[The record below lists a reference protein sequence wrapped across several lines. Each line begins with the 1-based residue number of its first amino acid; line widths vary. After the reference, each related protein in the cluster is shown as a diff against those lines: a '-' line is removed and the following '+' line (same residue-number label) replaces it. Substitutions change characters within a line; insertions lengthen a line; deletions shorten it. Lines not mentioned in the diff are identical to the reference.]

1 MRTLALHQ
9 WRRNKGSFLGFGAI
23 ILIAACMLGSALTL
37 LCTVGPRYT
46 ALADELRTADV
57 DIVVPRTAATA
68 DVRDVIDRTTGV
80 AAVEP
85 HDVLLM
91 DAQIHDF
98 RGTDFAIRTMI
109 TDADA
114 PRTLNQTRVLA
125 TVAGGGDLTIAQ
137 YTAQFGQFAPGERI
151 ELRIGGH
158 DESFRIAG
166 VVEEMEFGN
175 AGSQILAFSAPAAR
189 FTQLERAY
197 PQARMTEYAVS
208 VSAGADPRAVR
219 SHIERALADAG
230 VPVAAAIDCDSVR
243 ATRTMVSRLII
254 LILVVFAVL
263 VTIVSLALCTFH
275 IRNIVETDR
284 TDMGVLKALGYTGQM
299 ISHAMMAPYLLVCV
313 GATLAGLA
321 LSTLAT
327 PAIGS
332 LIALQAGFTFHARA
346 DARAWLITIA
356 ALAGVTLL
364 FAWIGVRSL
373 RALQPIEAIRGIS
386 ARSQRDTVR
395 PLNRMPGNAR
405 TAISLQQAAASP
417 SRNLLVGCMTFLMTL
432 IVSFAAT
439 LTYNAAVTP
448 DNLYNTLSTET
459 PQVVATPAQGE
470 TTEAMQRI
478 RAIPGVQNVIA
489 YTTARVGI
497 DGTQMPAFVSDDF
510 DATRNDIR
518 YEGNHPATAHEIA
531 MGSALA
537 DAHPIGSK
545 VTVSHG
551 GTALSYT
558 VVGYIQSVNDGG
570 TVCELTNAGYTR
582 LDPDFAHSP
591 HTLYVYCDGADTAR
605 VIRAIEST
613 CADLVTHT
621 TDMERMRET
630 SQQMYGSI
638 MSAVSLAMLILAIGL
653 TGLVLMMVVR
663 STIVRE
669 RRRFGILKALGY
681 TSGQLMRQIA
691 AALMPATAA
700 SAVLGAL
707 VAGMAARPVTDA
719 LFATVGVMRSQFDH
733 PALLPIAA
741 ALALTA
747 VQGALALGFAAP
759 IRTISP
765 YQLITE

>member
-46 ALADELRTADV
+46 ALADELHTADV
-57 DIVVPRTAATA
+57 DIVVPRTAVTA

-125 TVAGGGDLTIAQ
+125 TAAGSGDLTIAQ

-189 FTQLERAY
+189 FARLERAY

-219 SHIERALADAG
+219 SRLERALAQAG
-230 VPVAAAIDCDSVR
+230 TPVAIDASSVR
-243 ATRTMVSRLII
+243 ATRMMVSRLII

-263 VTIVSLALCTFH
+263 VTVVILALCTFH

-313 GATLAGLA
+313 GATVIGLA

-332 LIALQAGFTFHARA
+332 LIALQAGFTFHAQA

-386 ARSQRDTVR
+386 ARSQRHTVR
-395 PLNRMPGNAR
+395 PLNRMPGNVR

-417 SRNLLVGCMTFLMTL
+417 SRNLLVGCMAFLMTL
-432 IVSFAAT
+432 IVSFAAV
-439 LTYNAAVTP
+439 LTYNATVTP
-448 DNLYNTLSTET
+448 GNLYNTLSTET
-459 PQVVATPAQGE
+459 PQVVATPSQRE

-621 TDMERMRET
+621 TDMEHMRET

-700 SAVLGAL
+700 GAVLGAL

-747 VQGALALGFAAP
+747 VQGALALGFTTP

>member
-1 MRTLALHQ
+1 MRTLTLHQ

-46 ALADELRTADV
+46 ALADELHTADV
-57 DIVVPRTAATA
+57 DIVVPRTAATV
-68 DVRDVIDRTTGV
+68 DVCDVIDRTTGV
-80 AAVEP
+80 GTIEP
-85 HDVLLM
+85 HAVLLM

-125 TVAGGGDLTIAQ
+125 TAAGGGDLTIAQ

-254 LILVVFAVL
+254 LIPVVFAVL

-321 LSTLAT
+321 LSILAT

-332 LIALQAGFTFHARA
+332 LIALQAGFTFHAQA

-386 ARSQRDTVR
+386 ARSQRHTVR

-459 PQVVATPAQGE
+459 PQVIATPAAGDNA
-470 TTEAMQRI
+470 EAAQRI
-478 RAIPGVQNVIA
+478 RAIRGVQNVIA

-510 DATRNDIR
+510 AATRNDIR

-537 DAHPIGSK
+537 DAHPIGSR

-630 SQQMYGSI
+630 SQQMYGLI

-700 SAVLGAL
+700 GAVLGAL
-707 VAGMAARPVTDA
+707 VAGMSARPVTDA

>member
-46 ALADELRTADV
+46 ALADELHTADV

-125 TVAGGGDLTIAQ
+125 ASGDSGDLYIAQ
-137 YTAQFGQFAPGERI
+137 YTARFGQFAPGDRI
-151 ELRIGGH
+151 ELQLAGH

-189 FTQLERAY
+189 FARLERAY

-219 SHIERALADAG
+219 SRLERALAQAG
-230 VPVAAAIDCDSVR
+230 TPVAVAIDASSVR
-243 ATRTMVSRLII
+243 ATRMMVSRLII

-263 VTIVSLALCTFH
+263 VTVVSLALCTFH

-313 GATLAGLA
+313 GATVIGLA

-332 LIALQAGFTFHARA
+332 LIALQAGFTFHAQA

-373 RALQPIEAIRGIS
+373 RAL
-386 ARSQRDTVR
+386 
-395 PLNRMPGNAR
+395 NRMPGNVR

-417 SRNLLVGCMTFLMTL
+417 SRNLLVGCMAFLMTL
-432 IVSFAAT
+432 IVSFAAV
-439 LTYNAAVTP
+439 LTYNATVTP

-459 PQVVATPAQGE
+459 PQVVATPSQRE

-605 VIRAIEST
+605 VIRAIESM
-613 CADLVTHT
+613 CGDLVTHT

-700 SAVLGAL
+700 GAVLGAL

-747 VQGALALGFAAP
+747 VQGALALGFTTP

>member
-46 ALADELRTADV
+46 ALADELHTADV

-125 TVAGGGDLTIAQ
+125 TAAGSGDLTIAQ

-189 FTQLERAY
+189 FARLERAY

-219 SHIERALADAG
+219 SRLERALAQAG
-230 VPVAAAIDCDSVR
+230 TPVAIDASSVR
-243 ATRTMVSRLII
+243 ATRMMVSRLII

-263 VTIVSLALCTFH
+263 VTVVILALCTFH

-313 GATLAGLA
+313 GATVIGLA

-332 LIALQAGFTFHARA
+332 LIALQAGFTFHAQA

-386 ARSQRDTVR
+386 ARSQRHTVR
-395 PLNRMPGNAR
+395 PLNRMPGNVR

-417 SRNLLVGCMTFLMTL
+417 SRNLLVGCMAFLMTL
-432 IVSFAAT
+432 IVSFAAV

-582 LDPDFAHSP
+582 LDPDFAHNP

>member
-1 MRTLALHQ
+1 MRTLALYQ
-9 WRRNKGSFLGFGAI
+9 WRRNRGSFLGFGAI

-125 TVAGGGDLTIAQ
+125 TAAGGGDLTIAQ

-197 PQARMTEYAVS
+197 PQVRMTEYAVS

-386 ARSQRDTVR
+386 ARSQRHTVR

-432 IVSFAAT
+432 IVSFVAT

-551 GTALSYT
+551 GTSLSYT

-582 LDPDFAHSP
+582 LDPDFAHNP

>member
-46 ALADELRTADV
+46 ALADELHTADV

-125 TVAGGGDLTIAQ
+125 TAAGSGDLTIAQ

-189 FTQLERAY
+189 FARLERAY

-219 SHIERALADAG
+219 SRLERALAQAG
-230 VPVAAAIDCDSVR
+230 TPVAIDASSVR
-243 ATRTMVSRLII
+243 ATRMMVSRLII

-263 VTIVSLALCTFH
+263 VTVVILALCTFH

-313 GATLAGLA
+313 GATVIGLA

-332 LIALQAGFTFHARA
+332 LIALQAGFTFHAQA

-386 ARSQRDTVR
+386 ARSQRHTVR
-395 PLNRMPGNAR
+395 PLNRMPGNVR

-417 SRNLLVGCMTFLMTL
+417 SRNLLVGCMAFLMTL
-432 IVSFAAT
+432 IVSFAAV
-439 LTYNAAVTP
+439 LTYNATVTP
-448 DNLYNTLSTET
+448 GNLYNTLSTET
-459 PQVVATPAQGE
+459 PQVVATPSQRE

-700 SAVLGAL
+700 GAVLGAL

-747 VQGALALGFAAP
+747 VQGALALGFTTP

>member
-1 MRTLALHQ
+1 
-9 WRRNKGSFLGFGAI
+9 
-23 ILIAACMLGSALTL
+23 
-37 LCTVGPRYT
+37 
-46 ALADELRTADV
+46 
-57 DIVVPRTAATA
+57 
-68 DVRDVIDRTTGV
+68 
-80 AAVEP
+80 
-85 HDVLLM
+85 
-91 DAQIHDF
+91 
-98 RGTDFAIRTMI
+98 
-109 TDADA
+109 
-114 PRTLNQTRVLA
+114 
-125 TVAGGGDLTIAQ
+125 
-137 YTAQFGQFAPGERI
+137 
-151 ELRIGGH
+151 
-158 DESFRIAG
+158 
-166 VVEEMEFGN
+166 
-175 AGSQILAFSAPAAR
+175 
-189 FTQLERAY
+189 
-197 PQARMTEYAVS
+197 
-208 VSAGADPRAVR
+208 
-219 SHIERALADAG
+219 
-230 VPVAAAIDCDSVR
+230 
-243 ATRTMVSRLII
+243 
-254 LILVVFAVL
+254 
-263 VTIVSLALCTFH
+263 
-275 IRNIVETDR
+275 
-284 TDMGVLKALGYTGQM
+284 
-299 ISHAMMAPYLLVCV
+299 
-313 GATLAGLA
+313 
-321 LSTLAT
+321 
-327 PAIGS
+327 
-332 LIALQAGFTFHARA
+332 
-346 DARAWLITIA
+346 
-356 ALAGVTLL
+356 
-364 FAWIGVRSL
+364 
-373 RALQPIEAIRGIS
+373 
-386 ARSQRDTVR
+386 
-395 PLNRMPGNAR
+395 MPGNVR

-417 SRNLLVGCMTFLMTL
+417 SRNLLVGCMAFLMTL
-432 IVSFAAT
+432 IVSFAAV
-439 LTYNAAVTP
+439 LTYNATVTP

-497 DGTQMPAFVSDDF
+497 DGAQMPAFVSDDF

-570 TVCELTNAGYTR
+570 AVCELTNAGYTR
-582 LDPDFAHSP
+582 LDPDFAHNP

-613 CADLVTHT
+613 CGDLVTHT

-669 RRRFGILKALGY
+669 RCRFGILKALGY

-747 VQGALALGFAAP
+747 VQGALALGFATP

>member
-46 ALADELRTADV
+46 ALADELHTADV

-125 TVAGGGDLTIAQ
+125 TAAGSGDLTIAQ

-158 DESFRIAG
+158 DELFRIAG

-189 FTQLERAY
+189 FARLERAY

-219 SHIERALADAG
+219 SRLERALAQAG
-230 VPVAAAIDCDSVR
+230 TPVAIDASSVR
-243 ATRTMVSRLII
+243 ATRMMVSRLII

-263 VTIVSLALCTFH
+263 VTVVILALCTFH

-313 GATLAGLA
+313 GATVIGLA

-332 LIALQAGFTFHARA
+332 LIALQAGFTFHAQA

-386 ARSQRDTVR
+386 ARSQRHTVR
-395 PLNRMPGNAR
+395 PLNRMPGNVR

-417 SRNLLVGCMTFLMTL
+417 SRNLLVGCMAFLMTL
-432 IVSFAAT
+432 IVSFAAV
-439 LTYNAAVTP
+439 LTYNATVTP
-448 DNLYNTLSTET
+448 GNLYNTLSTET
-459 PQVVATPAQGE
+459 PQVVATPSQRE

-558 VVGYIQSVNDGG
+558 VVGYTQSVNDGG

-621 TDMERMRET
+621 TDMEHMRET

-700 SAVLGAL
+700 GAVLGAL

-747 VQGALALGFAAP
+747 VQGALALGFTTP

>member
-46 ALADELRTADV
+46 ALADELHTADV

-125 TVAGGGDLTIAQ
+125 TAAGSGDLTIAQ

-189 FTQLERAY
+189 FARLERAY

-219 SHIERALADAG
+219 SRLERALAQAG
-230 VPVAAAIDCDSVR
+230 TPVAIDASSVR
-243 ATRTMVSRLII
+243 ATRMMVSRLII

-263 VTIVSLALCTFH
+263 VTVVSLALCTFH

-313 GATLAGLA
+313 GATVIGLA

-332 LIALQAGFTFHARA
+332 LIALQAGFTFHAQA

-386 ARSQRDTVR
+386 ARSQRHTVR
-395 PLNRMPGNAR
+395 PLNRMPGNVR

-417 SRNLLVGCMTFLMTL
+417 SRNLLVGCMAFLMTL
-432 IVSFAAT
+432 IVSFAAV
-439 LTYNAAVTP
+439 LTYNATVTP
-448 DNLYNTLSTET
+448 GNLYNTLSTET
-459 PQVVATPAQGE
+459 PQVVATPSQRE

-621 TDMERMRET
+621 TDMEHMRET

-700 SAVLGAL
+700 GAVLGAL

-747 VQGALALGFAAP
+747 VQGALALGFTTP

>member
-46 ALADELRTADV
+46 ALADELHTADV
-57 DIVVPRTAATA
+57 DIVVPRAAATA
-68 DVRDVIDRTTGV
+68 DVCELINGTAGV
-80 AAVEP
+80 GTIEP
-85 HDVLLM
+85 HAVLLM

-125 TVAGGGDLTIAQ
+125 TAAGGGDLTIAQ

-189 FTQLERAY
+189 FAQLERDH
-197 PQARMTEYAVS
+197 PESRMTEYAVR
-208 VSAGADPRAVR
+208 VDAGADPRAVR
-219 SHIERALADAG
+219 SRLERALAQAG
-230 VPVAAAIDCDSVR
+230 TPVAAAIDASSVR
-243 ATRTMVSRLII
+243 ATRMMVSRLII

-284 TDMGVLKALGYTGQM
+284 TDMGVLKALGYTGTM
-299 ISHAMMAPYLLVCV
+299 ISRAMMAPYLLVCV
-313 GATLAGLA
+313 GATVIGLA

-364 FAWIGVRSL
+364 FAWVGVRSL

-386 ARSQRDTVR
+386 ARSQRHTVR

-518 YEGNHPATAHEIA
+518 YEGDHPATAHEIA

-537 DAHPIGSK
+537 DTHPIGSK
-545 VTVSHG
+545 VTVSRG
-551 GTALSYT
+551 GTALGYT

-570 TVCELTNAGYTR
+570 TVCELTDAGYTR

-700 SAVLGAL
+700 GAVLGAL

-747 VQGALALGFAAP
+747 VQGALTLGFATP

>member
-46 ALADELRTADV
+46 ALADELHTADV
-57 DIVVPRTAATA
+57 DIVVTRTAATA

-85 HDVLLM
+85 DDVLLM

-125 TVAGGGDLTIAQ
+125 TAAGSGDLTIAQ

-175 AGSQILAFSAPAAR
+175 AGSQILAFSASAAR
-189 FTQLERAY
+189 FARLERAY

-219 SHIERALADAG
+219 SRLERALAQAG
-230 VPVAAAIDCDSVR
+230 TPVAVAIDASSVR
-243 ATRTMVSRLII
+243 ATRMMVSRLII
-254 LILVVFAVL
+254 LILAVFAVL
-263 VTIVSLALCTFH
+263 VTVVSLALCTFH

-313 GATLAGLA
+313 GATVIGLA

-332 LIALQAGFTFHARA
+332 LIALQAGFTFHAQA

-386 ARSQRDTVR
+386 ARSQRHTVR
-395 PLNRMPGNAR
+395 PLNRMPGNVR

-417 SRNLLVGCMTFLMTL
+417 SRNLLVGCMAFLMTL
-432 IVSFAAT
+432 IVSFAAV
-439 LTYNAAVTP
+439 LTYNATVTP

-459 PQVVATPAQGE
+459 PQVVATPSQRE

-591 HTLYVYCDGADTAR
+591 HTLYMYCDGADTAR

-638 MSAVSLAMLILAIGL
+638 MSAG
-653 TGLVLMMVVR
+653 
-663 STIVRE
+663 
-669 RRRFGILKALGY
+669 
-681 TSGQLMRQIA
+681 
-691 AALMPATAA
+691 
-700 SAVLGAL
+700 AVLGAL

-747 VQGALALGFAAP
+747 VQGALALGFTTP

>member
-46 ALADELRTADV
+46 ALADELHTADV

-125 TVAGGGDLTIAQ
+125 TAAGSGDLTIAQ

-189 FTQLERAY
+189 FARLERAY

-219 SHIERALADAG
+219 SRLERALAQAG
-230 VPVAAAIDCDSVR
+230 TPVAIDASSVR
-243 ATRTMVSRLII
+243 ATRMMVSRLII

-263 VTIVSLALCTFH
+263 VTVVILALCTFH

-313 GATLAGLA
+313 GATVIGLA

-332 LIALQAGFTFHARA
+332 LIALQAGFTFHAQA

-386 ARSQRDTVR
+386 ARSQRHTVR
-395 PLNRMPGNAR
+395 PLNRMPGNVR

-417 SRNLLVGCMTFLMTL
+417 SRNLLVGCMAFLMTL
-432 IVSFAAT
+432 IVSFAAV
-439 LTYNAAVTP
+439 LTYNATVTP
-448 DNLYNTLSTET
+448 GNLYNPLSTET
-459 PQVVATPAQGE
+459 PQVVATPSQRE

-621 TDMERMRET
+621 TDMEHMRET

-700 SAVLGAL
+700 GAVLGAL

-747 VQGALALGFAAP
+747 VQGALALGFTTP

>member
-1 MRTLALHQ
+1 MRILALHQ
-9 WRRNKGSFLGFGAI
+9 WRRNKGTFLGFGAI

-46 ALADELRTADV
+46 ALADELHTADV
-57 DIVVPRTAATA
+57 DIVVPRAAATD
-68 DVRDVIDRTTGV
+68 DVRALIDSTAGV

-91 DAQIHDF
+91 DARIHDF
-98 RGTDFAIRTMI
+98 RGTDFAIRTMV

-125 TVAGGGDLTIAQ
+125 TADGAGDLYVAQ
-137 YTAQFGQFAPGERI
+137 YAARFGQFAPGERI
-151 ELRIGGH
+151 ELQMDGH

-189 FTQLERAY
+189 FAQLARDY
-197 PQARMTEYAVS
+197 PESRMTEYAVC
-208 VSAGADPRAVR
+208 VDAGSDPRAVR
-219 SHIERALADAG
+219 SRIERGLAQAG
-230 VPVAAAIDCDSVR
+230 TPVAAAIDADSVR
-243 ATRTMVSRLII
+243 ATRTMVSQLII
-254 LILVVFAVL
+254 LILVAFAVL
-263 VTIVSLALCTFH
+263 VTVVSLALCTFH

-284 TDMGVLKALGYTGQM
+284 TDMGVLKALGYTGTM
-299 ISHAMMAPYLLVCV
+299 ISRAMMAPYLLVCV
-313 GATLAGLA
+313 GATVIGLA

-332 LIALQAGFTFHARA
+332 LIALQAGFTFHAQA
-346 DARAWLITIA
+346 DARAWAIAIA

-373 RALQPIEAIRGIS
+373 RALQPIEAIRGTS
-386 ARSQRDTVR
+386 VRGQRHAA
-395 PLNRMPGNAR
+395 PALGCMPGSAR

-417 SRNLLVGCMTFLMTL
+417 ARNLLVGCMAFLMTL
-432 IVSFAAT
+432 LVSFAAT
-439 LTYNAAVTP
+439 LTYNAVAKP

-459 PQVVATPAQGE
+459 PQIVATPTGGDDA
-470 TTEAMQRI
+470 EAAQRI
-478 RAIPGVQNVIA
+478 RAIPGVQSVIA
-489 YTTARVGI
+489 YTTARVGV
-497 DGTQMPAFVSDDF
+497 DGTQMPTFVSDDF

-518 YEGNHPATAHEIA
+518 YEGDHPATAHEIA
-531 MGSALA
+531 IGSALA
-537 DAHPIGSK
+537 DTHPIGSR
-545 VTVSHG
+545 VTVSRG
-551 GTALSYT
+551 GTALGYT

-570 TVCELTNAGYTR
+570 TVCELTDAGYTR

-605 VIRAIEST
+605 VIRAIDDT
-613 CADLVTHT
+613 CAGLVTHT
-621 TDMERMRET
+621 TDMERMRDT

-638 MSAVSLAMLILAIGL
+638 MSAVSLTMLILAVSL
-653 TGLVLMMVVR
+653 TGLVLMMVIR

-691 AALMPATAA
+691 AALMPATAVGA
-700 SAVLGAL
+700 ALGAL
-707 VAGMAARPVTDA
+707 VAGMAARPMTDA
-719 LFATVGVMRSQFDH
+719 LFATVGVMRSHFDH
-733 PALLPIAA
+733 PALLPVAA

-747 VQGALALGFAAP
+747 VQGALALGLAAP

>member
-1 MRTLALHQ
+1 MRTLVLHQ

-46 ALADELRTADV
+46 ALADELHTADV
-57 DIVVPRTAATA
+57 DIVVPRAAATA
-68 DVRDVIDRTTGV
+68 DVCELINGTAGV
-80 AAVEP
+80 GTIEP
-85 HDVLLM
+85 HAVLLM

-125 TVAGGGDLTIAQ
+125 TAAGGGDLTIAQ

-243 ATRTMVSRLII
+243 ATRMMVSRLII

-275 IRNIVETDR
+275 IRNIVETNR

-332 LIALQAGFTFHARA
+332 LIALQAGFTFHAQA

-386 ARSQRDTVR
+386 ARSQRHTVR

-459 PQVVATPAQGE
+459 PQVIATPAAGDNA
-470 TTEAMQRI
+470 EAAQRI
-478 RAIPGVQNVIA
+478 RAIRGVQNVIA

-537 DAHPIGSK
+537 DAHPIGSR

-591 HTLYVYCDGADTAR
+591 HMLYVYCDGADTAR

-700 SAVLGAL
+700 GAVLGAL

-741 ALALTA
+741 ALALTV
-747 VQGALALGFAAP
+747 VQGALALGFATP

>member
-46 ALADELRTADV
+46 ALADELHTADV

-125 TVAGGGDLTIAQ
+125 TAAGSGDLTIAQ
-137 YTAQFGQFAPGERI
+137 DTAQFGQFAPGERI

-189 FTQLERAY
+189 FARLERAY

-219 SHIERALADAG
+219 SRLERALAQAG
-230 VPVAAAIDCDSVR
+230 TPVAIDASSVR
-243 ATRTMVSRLII
+243 ATRMMVSRLII

-263 VTIVSLALCTFH
+263 VTVVILALCTFH

-313 GATLAGLA
+313 GATVIGLA

-332 LIALQAGFTFHARA
+332 LIALQAGFTFHAQA

-386 ARSQRDTVR
+386 ARSQRHTVR
-395 PLNRMPGNAR
+395 PLNRMPGNVR

-417 SRNLLVGCMTFLMTL
+417 SRNLLVGCMAFLMTL

-439 LTYNAAVTP
+439 LTYNATVTP
-448 DNLYNTLSTET
+448 GNLYNTLSTET
-459 PQVVATPAQGE
+459 PQVVATPSQRE

-621 TDMERMRET
+621 TDMEHMRET

-700 SAVLGAL
+700 GAVLGAL

-747 VQGALALGFAAP
+747 VQGALALGFTTP

>member
-46 ALADELRTADV
+46 ALADELHTADV

-125 TVAGGGDLTIAQ
+125 TAAGSGDLTIAQ

-189 FTQLERAY
+189 FARLERAY

-219 SHIERALADAG
+219 SRLERALAQA
-230 VPVAAAIDCDSVR
+230 VTPVAIDASSVR
-243 ATRTMVSRLII
+243 ATRMMVSRLII

-263 VTIVSLALCTFH
+263 VTVVILALCTFH

-313 GATLAGLA
+313 GATVIGLA

-332 LIALQAGFTFHARA
+332 LIALQAGFTFHAQA

-386 ARSQRDTVR
+386 ARSQRHTVR
-395 PLNRMPGNAR
+395 PLNRMPGNVR

-417 SRNLLVGCMTFLMTL
+417 SRNLLVGCMAFLMTL
-432 IVSFAAT
+432 IVSFAAV
-439 LTYNAAVTP
+439 LTYNATVTP
-448 DNLYNTLSTET
+448 GNLYNTLSTET
-459 PQVVATPAQGE
+459 PQVVATPSQRE

-489 YTTARVGI
+489 YTTARVSI

-638 MSAVSLAMLILAIGL
+638 MSAVSLAMLILVIGL

-700 SAVLGAL
+700 GAVLGAL

-747 VQGALALGFAAP
+747 VQGALALGFTTP

>member
-46 ALADELRTADV
+46 ALADELHTADV

-125 TVAGGGDLTIAQ
+125 TAAGSGDLTIAQ

-189 FTQLERAY
+189 FARLERAY

-219 SHIERALADAG
+219 SRLERALAQA
-230 VPVAAAIDCDSVR
+230 VTPVAIDASSVR
-243 ATRTMVSRLII
+243 ATRMMVSRLII

-263 VTIVSLALCTFH
+263 VTVVILALCTFH

-313 GATLAGLA
+313 GATVIGLA

-332 LIALQAGFTFHARA
+332 LIALQAGFTFHAQA

-386 ARSQRDTVR
+386 ARSQRHTVR
-395 PLNRMPGNAR
+395 PLNRMPGNVR

-417 SRNLLVGCMTFLMTL
+417 SRNLLVGCMAFLMTL
-432 IVSFAAT
+432 IVSFAAV
-439 LTYNAAVTP
+439 LTYNATVTP
-448 DNLYNTLSTET
+448 GNLYNTLSTET
-459 PQVVATPAQGE
+459 PQVVATPSQRE

-700 SAVLGAL
+700 GAVLGAL

-747 VQGALALGFAAP
+747 VQGALALGFTTP

>member
-9 WRRNKGSFLGFGAI
+9 WRRNKGAFLGFGAT

-37 LCTVGPRYT
+37 LFTVGPRYT
-46 ALADELRTADV
+46 ALADELHTADV

-68 DVRDVIDRTTGV
+68 DVRDVIDHTTGV
-80 AAVEP
+80 AAVDP

-91 DAQIHDF
+91 DTQIHDF
-98 RGTDFAIRTMI
+98 RGTDFAIRAMI

-114 PRTLNQTRVLA
+114 SRTLNKTRVLA
-125 TVAGGGDLTIAQ
+125 TSGDSGDLYVAQ
-137 YTAQFGQFAPGERI
+137 YTAWFGQFAPGDRI
-151 ELRIGGH
+151 ELQLAGH

-197 PQARMTEYAVS
+197 PQTRMTEYAVS
-208 VSAGADPRAVR
+208 ISAGADPRAVR

-263 VTIVSLALCTFH
+263 VTVVSLALCTFH

-284 TDMGVLKALGYTGQM
+284 TDMGVLKALGYTSQM

-332 LIALQAGFTFHARA
+332 LIALQAGFTFHAQA

-386 ARSQRDTVR
+386 ARSQRHTVR

-417 SRNLLVGCMTFLMTL
+417 SRNLLVGCMAFLMTL
-432 IVSFAAT
+432 IVSFAAV
-439 LTYNAAVTP
+439 LTYNATVKP

-489 YTTARVGI
+489 YTTARVGV
-497 DGTQMPAFVSDDF
+497 DGTQLPAFVSDDF
-510 DATRNDIR
+510 DAASNDIR
-518 YEGNHPATAHEIA
+518 YDGNHPATAHEIA
-531 MGSALA
+531 IGSALA
-537 DAHPIGSK
+537 DAHPIGSH

-551 GTALSYT
+551 GTALGYT

-570 TVCELTNAGYTR
+570 SVCELTNAGYTR
-582 LDPDFAHSP
+582 LDQDFAHSP

-613 CADLVTHT
+613 CGDLVTHT
-621 TDMERMRET
+621 TDMERMRDT
-630 SQQMYGSI
+630 SQQMYGSV
-638 MSAVSLAMLILAIGL
+638 MSTVSLAMLILAVGL
-653 TGLVLMMVVR
+653 TGLVLMMVIR

-669 RRRFGILKALGY
+669 RHRFGILKALGY

-691 AALMPATAA
+691 AMLMPATVIGAA
-700 SAVLGAL
+700 LGAA
-707 VAGMAARPVTDA
+707 VASIAQPVADA

-747 VQGALALGFAAP
+747 VQGALALGFATP

>member
-46 ALADELRTADV
+46 ALADELHTADV

-68 DVRDVIDRTTGV
+68 DVRDVIGRTTGV

-125 TVAGGGDLTIAQ
+125 TAAGSGDLTIAQ

-189 FTQLERAY
+189 FARLERAY

-219 SHIERALADAG
+219 SRLERALAQAG
-230 VPVAAAIDCDSVR
+230 TPVAIDASSVR
-243 ATRTMVSRLII
+243 ATRMMVSRLII

-263 VTIVSLALCTFH
+263 VTVVILALCTFH

-313 GATLAGLA
+313 GATVIGLA

-332 LIALQAGFTFHARA
+332 LIALQAGFTFHAQA

-386 ARSQRDTVR
+386 ARSQRHTVR
-395 PLNRMPGNAR
+395 PLNRMPGNVR

-417 SRNLLVGCMTFLMTL
+417 SRNLLVGCMAFLMTL
-432 IVSFAAT
+432 IVSFASV
-439 LTYNAAVTP
+439 LTYNATVTP
-448 DNLYNTLSTET
+448 GNLYNTLSTET
-459 PQVVATPAQGE
+459 PQVVATPSQRE

-621 TDMERMRET
+621 TDMEHMRET

-700 SAVLGAL
+700 GAVLGAL

-747 VQGALALGFAAP
+747 VQGALALGFTTP

>member
-1 MRTLALHQ
+1 
-9 WRRNKGSFLGFGAI
+9 
-23 ILIAACMLGSALTL
+23 
-37 LCTVGPRYT
+37 
-46 ALADELRTADV
+46 
-57 DIVVPRTAATA
+57 
-68 DVRDVIDRTTGV
+68 
-80 AAVEP
+80 
-85 HDVLLM
+85 
-91 DAQIHDF
+91 
-98 RGTDFAIRTMI
+98 
-109 TDADA
+109 
-114 PRTLNQTRVLA
+114 
-125 TVAGGGDLTIAQ
+125 
-137 YTAQFGQFAPGERI
+137 
-151 ELRIGGH
+151 
-158 DESFRIAG
+158 
-166 VVEEMEFGN
+166 
-175 AGSQILAFSAPAAR
+175 
-189 FTQLERAY
+189 
-197 PQARMTEYAVS
+197 MTEYAVS

-219 SHIERALADAG
+219 SRLERALAQAG
-230 VPVAAAIDCDSVR
+230 TPVAIDASSVR
-243 ATRTMVSRLII
+243 ATRMMVSRLII

-263 VTIVSLALCTFH
+263 VTVVILALCTFH

-313 GATLAGLA
+313 GATVIGLA

-332 LIALQAGFTFHARA
+332 LIALQAGFTFHAQA

-386 ARSQRDTVR
+386 ARSQRHTVR
-395 PLNRMPGNAR
+395 PLNRMPGNVR

-417 SRNLLVGCMTFLMTL
+417 SRNLLVGCMAFLMTL
-432 IVSFAAT
+432 IVSFAAV
-439 LTYNAAVTP
+439 LTYNATVTP
-448 DNLYNTLSTET
+448 GNLYNTLSTET
-459 PQVVATPAQGE
+459 PQVVATPSQRE

-591 HTLYVYCDGADTAR
+591 HTLYVYCDEADTAR

-621 TDMERMRET
+621 TDMEHMRET

-700 SAVLGAL
+700 GAVLGAL

-747 VQGALALGFAAP
+747 VQGALALGFTTP

>member
-46 ALADELRTADV
+46 ALADELHTADV

-125 TVAGGGDLTIAQ
+125 TAAGSGDLTIAQ

-189 FTQLERAY
+189 FARLERAY

-219 SHIERALADAG
+219 SRLERALAQAG
-230 VPVAAAIDCDSVR
+230 TPVAIDASSVR
-243 ATRTMVSRLII
+243 ATRMMVSRLII

-263 VTIVSLALCTFH
+263 VTVVILALCTFH

-313 GATLAGLA
+313 GATVIGLA

-332 LIALQAGFTFHARA
+332 LIALQAGFTFHAQA

-386 ARSQRDTVR
+386 ARSQRHTVR
-395 PLNRMPGNAR
+395 PLNRMPGNVR

-417 SRNLLVGCMTFLMTL
+417 SRNLLVGCMAFLMTL
-432 IVSFAAT
+432 IVSFAAV
-439 LTYNAAVTP
+439 LTYNATVTP
-448 DNLYNTLSTET
+448 GNLYNTLSTET
-459 PQVVATPAQGE
+459 PQVVATPSQRE
-470 TTEAMQRI
+470 TIEAMQRI

-621 TDMERMRET
+621 TDMEHMRET

-700 SAVLGAL
+700 GAVLGAL

-747 VQGALALGFAAP
+747 VQGALALGFTTP

>member
-1 MRTLALHQ
+1 MCTLALHQ

-46 ALADELRTADV
+46 ALADELHTADV

-125 TVAGGGDLTIAQ
+125 TAAGSGDLTIAQ

-189 FTQLERAY
+189 FARLERAY

-219 SHIERALADAG
+219 SRLERALAQAG
-230 VPVAAAIDCDSVR
+230 TPVAIDASSVR
-243 ATRTMVSRLII
+243 ATRMMVSRLII

-263 VTIVSLALCTFH
+263 VTVVILALCTFH

-313 GATLAGLA
+313 GATVIGLA

-332 LIALQAGFTFHARA
+332 LIALQAGFTFHAQA

-386 ARSQRDTVR
+386 ARSQRHTVR
-395 PLNRMPGNAR
+395 PLNRMPGNVR

-417 SRNLLVGCMTFLMTL
+417 SRNLLVGCMAFLMTL
-432 IVSFAAT
+432 IVSFAAV
-439 LTYNAAVTP
+439 LTYNATVTP
-448 DNLYNTLSTET
+448 GNLYNTLSTET
-459 PQVVATPAQGE
+459 PQVVATPSQRE

-621 TDMERMRET
+621 TDMEHMRET

-700 SAVLGAL
+700 GAVLGAL

-747 VQGALALGFAAP
+747 VQGALALGFTTP

>member
-46 ALADELRTADV
+46 ALADELHTADV
-57 DIVVPRTAATA
+57 DIVVPRAAATA
-68 DVRDVIDRTTGV
+68 DVCELINGTAGV
-80 AAVEP
+80 GTIEP
-85 HDVLLM
+85 HAVLLM

-125 TVAGGGDLTIAQ
+125 TAAGGGDLTIAQ

-189 FTQLERAY
+189 FAQLERDH
-197 PQARMTEYAVS
+197 PESRMTEYAVR
-208 VSAGADPRAVR
+208 VDAGADPRAVR
-219 SHIERALADAG
+219 SRLERALAQAG
-230 VPVAAAIDCDSVR
+230 TPVAAAIDASSVR
-243 ATRTMVSRLII
+243 ATRMMVSRLII

-284 TDMGVLKALGYTGQM
+284 TDMGVLKALGYTGTM
-299 ISHAMMAPYLLVCV
+299 ISRAMMAPYLLVCV
-313 GATLAGLA
+313 GATVIGLA

-386 ARSQRDTVR
+386 ARSQRHTVR

-518 YEGNHPATAHEIA
+518 YEGDHPATAHEIA

-537 DAHPIGSK
+537 DTHPIGSK
-545 VTVSHG
+545 VTVSRG
-551 GTALSYT
+551 GTALGYT

-570 TVCELTNAGYTR
+570 TVCELTDAGYTR

-700 SAVLGAL
+700 GAVLGAL

-747 VQGALALGFAAP
+747 VQGALALGFATP

>member
-46 ALADELRTADV
+46 ALADELHTADV

-125 TVAGGGDLTIAQ
+125 TAAGSGDLTIAQ

-189 FTQLERAY
+189 FARLERAY

-219 SHIERALADAG
+219 SRLERALAQAG
-230 VPVAAAIDCDSVR
+230 TPVAIDASSVR
-243 ATRTMVSRLII
+243 ATRMMVSRLII

-263 VTIVSLALCTFH
+263 VTVVILALCTFH

-313 GATLAGLA
+313 GATVIGLA

-332 LIALQAGFTFHARA
+332 LIALQAGFTFHAQA

-386 ARSQRDTVR
+386 ARSQRHTVR
-395 PLNRMPGNAR
+395 PLNRMPGNVR

-417 SRNLLVGCMTFLMTL
+417 SRNLLVGCMAFLMTL
-432 IVSFAAT
+432 IVSFAAV
-439 LTYNAAVTP
+439 LTYNATVTP
-448 DNLYNTLSTET
+448 GNLYNTLSTET
-459 PQVVATPAQGE
+459 PQVVATPSQRE

-621 TDMERMRET
+621 TDMEHMRET

-700 SAVLGAL
+700 GAVLGAL

-747 VQGALALGFAAP
+747 VQGALALGFTTP

>member
-46 ALADELRTADV
+46 ALADELHTADV

-125 TVAGGGDLTIAQ
+125 TAAGSGDLTIAQ

-189 FTQLERAY
+189 FARLERAY

-219 SHIERALADAG
+219 SRLERALAQAG
-230 VPVAAAIDCDSVR
+230 TPVAIDASSVR
-243 ATRTMVSRLII
+243 ATRMMVSRLII

-263 VTIVSLALCTFH
+263 VTVVILALCTFH

-313 GATLAGLA
+313 GATVIGLA

-332 LIALQAGFTFHARA
+332 LIALQAGFTFHAQA

-386 ARSQRDTVR
+386 ARSQRHTVR
-395 PLNRMPGNAR
+395 PLNRMPGNVR

-417 SRNLLVGCMTFLMTL
+417 SRNLLVGCMAFLMTL
-432 IVSFAAT
+432 IVSFAAV
-439 LTYNAAVTP
+439 LTYNATVTP
-448 DNLYNTLSTET
+448 GNLYNTLSTET

-621 TDMERMRET
+621 TDMEHMRET

-700 SAVLGAL
+700 GAVLGAL

-747 VQGALALGFAAP
+747 VQGALALGFATP

>member
-1 MRTLALHQ
+1 
-9 WRRNKGSFLGFGAI
+9 
-23 ILIAACMLGSALTL
+23 
-37 LCTVGPRYT
+37 
-46 ALADELRTADV
+46 
-57 DIVVPRTAATA
+57 
-68 DVRDVIDRTTGV
+68 
-80 AAVEP
+80 
-85 HDVLLM
+85 
-91 DAQIHDF
+91 
-98 RGTDFAIRTMI
+98 
-109 TDADA
+109 
-114 PRTLNQTRVLA
+114 
-125 TVAGGGDLTIAQ
+125 
-137 YTAQFGQFAPGERI
+137 
-151 ELRIGGH
+151 
-158 DESFRIAG
+158 
-166 VVEEMEFGN
+166 
-175 AGSQILAFSAPAAR
+175 
-189 FTQLERAY
+189 
-197 PQARMTEYAVS
+197 
-208 VSAGADPRAVR
+208 
-219 SHIERALADAG
+219 
-230 VPVAAAIDCDSVR
+230 
-243 ATRTMVSRLII
+243 
-254 LILVVFAVL
+254 
-263 VTIVSLALCTFH
+263 
-275 IRNIVETDR
+275 
-284 TDMGVLKALGYTGQM
+284 
-299 ISHAMMAPYLLVCV
+299 
-313 GATLAGLA
+313 
-321 LSTLAT
+321 
-327 PAIGS
+327 
-332 LIALQAGFTFHARA
+332 
-346 DARAWLITIA
+346 
-356 ALAGVTLL
+356 
-364 FAWIGVRSL
+364 
-373 RALQPIEAIRGIS
+373 
-386 ARSQRDTVR
+386 
-395 PLNRMPGNAR
+395 MPGNVR

-417 SRNLLVGCMTFLMTL
+417 SRNLLVGCMAFLMTL
-432 IVSFAAT
+432 IVSFAAV
-439 LTYNAAVTP
+439 LTYNATVTS

-613 CADLVTHT
+613 CGDLVTHT
-621 TDMERMRET
+621 TDMEHMRET

-653 TGLVLMMVVR
+653 TSLVLMMVVR

-700 SAVLGAL
+700 GAVLGAL

-747 VQGALALGFAAP
+747 VQGAFALGFAIP

>member
-46 ALADELRTADV
+46 ALADELHTADV

-125 TVAGGGDLTIAQ
+125 TAAGSGDLTIAQ

-189 FTQLERAY
+189 FARLERAY

-219 SHIERALADAG
+219 SRLERALAQAG
-230 VPVAAAIDCDSVR
+230 TPVAIDASSVR
-243 ATRTMVSRLII
+243 ATRMMVSRLII

-263 VTIVSLALCTFH
+263 VTVVILALCTFR

-313 GATLAGLA
+313 GATVIGLA

-332 LIALQAGFTFHARA
+332 LIALQAGFTFHAQA

-386 ARSQRDTVR
+386 ARSQRHTVR
-395 PLNRMPGNAR
+395 PLNRMPGNVR

-417 SRNLLVGCMTFLMTL
+417 SRNLLVGCMAFLMTL
-432 IVSFAAT
+432 IVSFAAV
-439 LTYNAAVTP
+439 LTYNATVTP
-448 DNLYNTLSTET
+448 GNLYNTLSTET
-459 PQVVATPAQGE
+459 PQVVATPSQRE

-621 TDMERMRET
+621 TDMEHMRET

-700 SAVLGAL
+700 GAVLGAL

-747 VQGALALGFAAP
+747 VQGALALGFTTP

>member
-46 ALADELRTADV
+46 ALADELHTADV

-125 TVAGGGDLTIAQ
+125 TAAGSGDLTIAQ

-189 FTQLERAY
+189 FARLERAY

-219 SHIERALADAG
+219 SRLERALAQAG
-230 VPVAAAIDCDSVR
+230 TPVAIDASSVR
-243 ATRTMVSRLII
+243 ATRMMVSRLII

-263 VTIVSLALCTFH
+263 VTVVILALCIFH

-313 GATLAGLA
+313 GATVIGLA

-332 LIALQAGFTFHARA
+332 LIALQAGFTFHAQA

-386 ARSQRDTVR
+386 ARSQRHTVR
-395 PLNRMPGNAR
+395 PLNRMPGNVR

-417 SRNLLVGCMTFLMTL
+417 SRNLLVGCMAFLMTL
-432 IVSFAAT
+432 IVSFAAV
-439 LTYNAAVTP
+439 LTYNATVTP
-448 DNLYNTLSTET
+448 GNLYNTLSTET
-459 PQVVATPAQGE
+459 PQVVATPSQRE

-621 TDMERMRET
+621 TDMEHMRET

-700 SAVLGAL
+700 GAVLGAL
-707 VAGMAARPVTDA
+707 VVGMAARPVTDA

-747 VQGALALGFAAP
+747 VQGALALGFTTP